1 MCKKLL
7 CKICKKSLSYTIF
20 STFWLVVAEYWFKR
34 VIQGCVDYVNHS
46 MSIVFALIIWHV
58 SRTNQSLRH
67 PVVSLLARR
76 TGQPLTLWL
85 RGATRKQRETR
96 RRGKWNIWARF
107 PEWWWW
113 HSIFGKR
120 GWFSTQKRFPLLK
133 KYSFQQQN
141 CVQSILLYVPCY
153 GTIRLPSPF
162 VFYAL
167 VGIVIRFFD
176 TDLSVLIRLSVIEF

>member
-67 PVVSLLARR
+67 TYINWMAVVKVSSQGNFFSWMAKLLATEAIKSQVNSEVQCSYAAKSLNTVNKVPYTFRSLYWLQFSKMTSKHLIKKVKDNLSAWCSFYFTLLNR
-76 TGQPLTLWL
+76 YTFFTSPIFLTLFVS
-85 RGATRKQRETR
+85 RC
-96 RRGKWNIWARF
+96 ISDVFRF
-107 PEWWWW
+107 W
-113 HSIFGKR
+113 
-120 GWFSTQKRFPLLK
+120 
-133 KYSFQQQN
+133 
-141 CVQSILLYVPCY
+141 
-153 GTIRLPSPF
+153 
-162 VFYAL
+162 
-167 VGIVIRFFD
+167 
-176 TDLSVLIRLSVIEF
+176 